1 MSKKNKKITAESHE
15 TLFAAVKFDDES
27 PKVLAV
33 FPTLKAACTFLAA
46 QFRDRLKKD
55 DAAARPMNPQRRLQL
70 EIAKQSAARHK
81 ANRFTFGNETYCVW
95 DFYLPKKDSKTGLE
109 EALLEL
115 DRMAEQRRELHERM
129 MPKYY
134 NKDYAQSHYDAEM
147 SAMDEMR
154 RRLVVLIQVCTML

>member
-1 MSKKNKKITAESHE
+1 MLKNNT
-15 TLFAAVKFDDES
+15 TTQGNTQFAAVKYDDES

-46 QFRDRLKKD
+46 KFRDRLKKD
-55 DAAARPMNPQRRLQL
+55 DAAARHMNPQKRVQL
-70 EIAKQSAARHK
+70 EIAERNAARHK
-81 ANRFTFGNETYCVW
+81 ANKFTFGNETYCVW
-95 DFYLPKKDSKTGLE
+95 DFDLPKKDSKTGLE
-109 EALLEL
+109 EALWEI

-134 NKDYAQSHYDAEM
+134 NKDYAQLHYGAEM